1 MIDAIL
7 NWFNHQWVLTTFLV
21 FFGTTWIPTLIYLI
35 WDNKRIAKEN
45 SRYE

>member
-1 MIDAIL
+1 MDAIL

-21 FFGTTWIPTLIYLI
+21 FFGFPGTLALIYCIREDRRL
-35 WDNKRIAKEN
+35 AKEN